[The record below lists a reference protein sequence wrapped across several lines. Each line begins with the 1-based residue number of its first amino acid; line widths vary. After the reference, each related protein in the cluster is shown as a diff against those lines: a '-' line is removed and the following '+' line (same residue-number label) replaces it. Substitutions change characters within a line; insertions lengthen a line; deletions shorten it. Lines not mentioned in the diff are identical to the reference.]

1 MSSVCRRKTAMARS
15 VRHALVH
22 SLCSDGVLGRECASR
37 RRKFVRAVQGWK
49 MSARLAS
56 LTWNTVCEWSDAY
69 SLQHCCSGLPFNAV
83 HVRWEFVLLYIWFI
97 WSKPFLVI
105 VQRILKLGSG
115 IHFHLLWM
123 GSTAK
128 FFWPAIF
135 HRDAKLFSNR
145 WIFPH
150 LSFFWV
156 GAPKKLVT
164 SIYYTVMRYDKF
176 HQNLARTST

>member
-1 MSSVCRRKTAMARS
+1 MRSSIHCVPMVSWGENALQEDGSLSELCKDEKCLPDLPPWLGIRYVNALMHIHCNI
-15 VRHALVH
+15 VALVCH
-22 SLCSDGVLGRECASR
+22 LMLYMSDG
-37 RRKFVRAVQGWK
+37 
-49 MSARLAS
+49 S
-56 LTWNTVCEWSDAY
+56 LFYFIYDLFDQN
-69 SLQHCCSGLPFNAV
+69 
-83 HVRWEFVLLYIWFI
+83 LL
-97 WSKPFLVI
+97 LVI

-115 IHFHLLWM
+115 MHFHLLWM